1 MRNGEK
7 RRHGDKVLS
16 RDLAEWRTGER
27 KSKPFFFFSNEP
39 IINMVYSL
47 LVENLFI
54 ANFFFFRN
62 SSEPTRSTEPRGTV
76 AG

>member
-1 MRNGEK
+1 MRNGDK
-7 RRHGDKVLS
+7 RRHGDKVLL
-16 RDLAEWRTGER
+16 RDLAEWRTSEI
-27 KSKPFFFFSNEP
+27 KNKPFFFYEQ
-39 IINMVYSL
+39 IINMVYSM
-47 LVENLFI
+47 LVESLFI

>member
-1 MRNGEK
+1 MRNGGK
-7 RRHGDKVLS
+7 RRHGDKVLL
-16 RDLAEWRTGER
+16 RDLAEWRTGEI
-27 KSKPFFFFSNEP
+27 KSKPFFFNEQ
-39 IINMVYSL
+39 IINMVYSM

-54 ANFFFFRN
+54 AHFFFFRN

>member
-1 MRNGEK
+1 MRNGDK

-27 KSKPFFFFSNEP
+27 KSKPFFFFNEQ

-47 LVENLFI
+47 LVENSFI

-62 SSEPTRSTEPRGTV
+62 SSEPNRSTEPRGTV
-76 AG
+76 TG

>member
-1 MRNGEK
+1 MSNGDK

-27 KSKPFFFFSNEP
+27 KSKPFFFNEQ
-39 IINMVYSL
+39 IINMVYSV
-47 LVENLFI
+47 LVENSFI

-62 SSEPTRSTEPRGTV
+62 SSEPNRSTEPRGTV

>member
-1 MRNGEK
+1 MEIRFFQEIWLSGEQVK
-7 RRHGDKVLS
+7 EKASL
-16 RDLAEWRTGER
+16 
-27 KSKPFFFFSNEP
+27 FFFFSNEQ

>member
-1 MRNGEK
+1 MEIRFFQEIWLSGEQVK
-7 RRHGDKVLS
+7 EKASL
-16 RDLAEWRTGER
+16 
-27 KSKPFFFFSNEP
+27 FFFSNEQ